1 MKMSIA
7 NKKYNVQDNTMIEL
21 NLRGM
26 NVGMYRQ
33 GDFDNWELNY
43 IEKNND
49 IIPDIENYICGIL
62 HRKYNVPVITKLDV
76 IEVEKILKAD
86 TNLSIID
93 WFNKGLKE
101 FTL

>member
-43 IEKNND
+43 IEKIMILFQILK
-49 IIPDIENYICGIL
+49 IIFVEYYIENIMYL
-62 HRKYNVPVITKLDV
+62 
-76 IEVEKILKAD
+76 
-86 TNLSIID
+86 
-93 WFNKGLKE
+93 
-101 FTL
+101 